1 MRLVRRH
8 PVRQQRRYTVDNN
21 IKCPSCGGELKAAEN
36 GFFVCQACGKAFRRA
51 EKKTQATAQD
61 PVASEPWQSEQQPAQ
76 QSAEQASA
84 APQTA
89 EQPDAPVYGTYG
101 APQPT
106 YQGAGATVPQA
117 APAEVYTPA
126 RKGYVKGRWWVSRVS
141 MGILTLL
148 LGLIAVGLSFG
159 VGGDEFVSVIL
170 GMIGL
175 GACVFAAVVLVLA
188 LVSRNTEVSVW
199 ALIGMMIASCV
210 MSCVSI
216 ISMAATSM
224 SGSILVSVLVVV
236 IIAFMLIFG
245 MLTTCDIFQPATLGK
260 LVMSKKSFM
269 TSRDEELN
277 ARENRRSWLSLG
289 TSVVLAVLVI
299 VVALVLAFARE
310 TGAMDPLKK
319 ADEVYLGMGRYEVT
333 DIIGEYAERD
343 GESDID
349 SSVYVWYDAEYA
361 SLVEEEKSLFDKLM
375 DCKDADE
382 ALSIMQRIVDI
393 EEEKAGKAYTM
404 FTVVFED
411 GKAVSMSLVNRFPEA
426 GDLTFEKKVEKN
438 DCEYTA
444 STNRKDD
451 EGDGFYLEVKLAWS
465 DGSWSKYYSEAI
477 IADMEYD
484 EVSGRYTVTCPITFD
499 SENMVN
505 YTLTATEAE
514 WANTYGFTD
523 IAEYYATYFAEA

>member
-51 EKKTQATAQD
+51 EKKPQT
-61 PVASEPWQSEQQPAQ
+61 SEQPAAEQQPPVTASQ
-76 QSAEQASA
+76 PAEPAYA
-84 APQTA
+84 A
-89 EQPDAPVYGTYG
+89 YG
-101 APQPT
+101 APQPAN
-106 YQGAGATVPQA
+106 QGAGAPATE
-117 APAEVYTPA
+117 PAEVYTPA

-199 ALIGMMIASCV
+199 ALVGMTIASCV

-245 MLTTCDIFQPATLGK
+245 MLTTCDIFQPAMLGK

-310 TGAMDPLKK
+310 TGATDPLKK
-319 ADEVYLGMGRYEVT
+319 ADEVYLGMGIYDVT
-333 DIIGEYAERD
+333 DIIGDYAERD

-411 GKAVSMSLVNRFPEA
+411 GKAVSMSLVNLFPED
-426 GDLTFEKKVEKN
+426 GDLTFEKKVEKD
-438 DCEYTA
+438 DCEYIA
-444 STNRKDD
+444 SANRKDD
-451 EGDGFYLEVKLAWS
+451 EGDGFYLEIKLAWS

>member
-1 MRLVRRH
+1 ME
-8 PVRQQRRYTVDNN
+8 NN
-21 IKCPSCGGELKAAEN
+21 FKCPSCGCELKASDN

-51 EKKTQATAQD
+51 ERAPQTSERPTSVQQTEP
-61 PVASEPWQSEQQPAQ
+61 PVQQPAEQPAAEQQPPVTASQ
-76 QSAEQASA
+76 PAEPAYA
-84 APQTA
+84 A
-89 EQPDAPVYGTYG
+89 YG
-101 APQPT
+101 APQPA
-106 YQGAGATVPQA
+106 YQGAGEA
-117 APAEVYTPA
+117 AQSTTPAEVYTPA

-141 MGILTLL
+141 MAIMTLL
-148 LGLIAVGLSFG
+148 LGLIAVGLGFG
-159 VGGDEFVSVIL
+159 VDGDEFVSAIL
-170 GMIGL
+170 GAIGI
-175 GACVFAAVVLVLA
+175 GACIFAAAVLVLA

-199 ALIGMMIASCV
+199 ALVGMTIASCV

-216 ISMAATSM
+216 IIMAATSM

-277 ARENRRSWLSLG
+277 ARENRRAWLSFA
-289 TSVVLAVLVI
+289 TSVGLAVLVL

-310 TGAMDPLKK
+310 TGVMDPLKK
-319 ADEVYLGMGRYEVT
+319 ADEVYLGMDRYAVT
-333 DIIGEYAERD
+333 NIIGEYAERD

-382 ALSIMQRIVDI
+382 ALSIMQRVVDI

-411 GKAVSMSLVNRFPEA
+411 DKAVSMSLANLFPED
-426 GDLTFEKKVEKN
+426 GDLTFEKKVEKD

-444 STNRKDD
+444 SANRKDD

-465 DGSWSKYYSEAI
+465 DGSWSRYYSEAI

-484 EVSGRYTVTCPITFD
+484 EVSGTYTVTCPITFD

-523 IAEYYATYFAEA
+523 IAEYHATYFAEA